1 VCVIRPKE
9 IKTPEIS
16 TEGGEMVLYLPRKKF
31 DSLFPEA
38 SGKKR
43 KVILIYQDDRRVIA
57 AVEFPEQKN
66 VRIKQF
72 APAVFWGDVKALTR
86 WV

>member
-1 VCVIRPKE
+1 MCVIKPKGE
-9 IKTPEIS
+9 IKTPELVS
-16 TEGGEMVLYLPRKKF
+16 EEGTMVLYLPRKKF
-31 DSLFPEA
+31 ERLFPEA
-38 SGKKR
+38 SGR
-43 KVILIYQDDRRVIA
+43 KVILVYQDNRRIIA
-57 AVEFPEQKN
+57 AVEFPEQRN